1 MVLLIGYS
9 TASRRSRQRSES
21 AGIGPIGDGIATI
34 RNDGSDRTMD
44 EDPDVKENQEDKDNE
59 RLRLVPLAKI
69 YDITK
74 KHSLIKCNNTRRSW
88 LMFHEMKMKSYGSM
102 VG

>member
-1 MVLLIGYS
+1 MIGVTGGNCISSYSGMVLLIGYS

-44 EDPDVKENQEDKDNE
+44 EDPDVKGNQEDKDNE
-59 RLRLVPLAKI
+59 RRRLVSLAKI
-69 YDITK
+69 YDI
-74 KHSLIKCNNTRRSW
+74 INT
-88 LMFHEMKMKSYGSM
+88 
-102 VG
+102 